1 MYEVFNQT
9 PKEIIVTY
17 IVFIAA
23 CAVTFPIIN
32 LIETAAT
39 SFRDRR
45 KGVEQMNTG
54 GLMAYAFGYFL
65 GNPDVMAA
73 LITWTIIVTLSL
85 TIFEFRK
92 K

>member
-45 KGVEQMNTG
+45 KGVE
-54 GLMAYAFGYFL
+54 
-65 GNPDVMAA
+65 
-73 LITWTIIVTLSL
+73 
-85 TIFEFRK
+85 
-92 K
+92 